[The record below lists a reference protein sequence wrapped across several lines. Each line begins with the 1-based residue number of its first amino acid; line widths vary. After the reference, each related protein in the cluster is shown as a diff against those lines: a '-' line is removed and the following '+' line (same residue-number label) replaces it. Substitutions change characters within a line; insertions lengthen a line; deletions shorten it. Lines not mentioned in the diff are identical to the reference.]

1 MSANPPTLYFLLL
14 GCKPPGRRT
23 EQHDVF
29 FGIGHSL
36 KDLVPA
42 MNSFWPEAKKNLH
55 ADAWR
60 AVHSVQNYSIRVRL
74 KTEPSSGDQ
83 ELKLFFI
90 NLGGYKKD
98 EFEEY
103 HHKLLIVAKDLPSAV
118 AQAKQEIFYKTTG
131 FKGASAHI
139 DDKYGIDVDEAYEVE
154 ELLPK
159 ETTALYALDIAEGVG
174 QADEIQLGYLPLWK
188 IK

>member
-1 MSANPPTLYFLLL
+1 MSPTPKLYFLLF
-14 GCKPPGRRT
+14 GCKPQGRHT

-29 FGIGHSL
+29 FGIGETL
-36 KDLVPA
+36 KELVPA
-42 MNSFWPEAKKNLH
+42 MHAFWPEAKKNLH
-55 ADAWR
+55 VDAWR
-60 AVHSVQNYSIRVRL
+60 EVNTLQNYTIRIRL
-74 KTEPSSGDQ
+74 KTEASSADR

-90 NLGGYKKD
+90 NLGGYKKE

-103 HHKLLIVAKDLPSAV
+103 HHKLLIVAKDLPAAV

-159 ETTALYALDIAEGVG
+159 EMAARYALDIVEGEG
-174 QADEIQLGYLPLWK
+174 LADEVQLGYLPLWK

>member
-118 AQAKQEIFYKTTG
+118 AQAKQEIFYKTTC